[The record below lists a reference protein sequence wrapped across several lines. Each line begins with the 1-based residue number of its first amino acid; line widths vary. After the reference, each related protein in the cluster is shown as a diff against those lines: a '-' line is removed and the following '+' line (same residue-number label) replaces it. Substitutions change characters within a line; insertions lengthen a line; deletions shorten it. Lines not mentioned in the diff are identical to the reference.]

1 MKYATAT
8 GSPPIRM
15 ESLMVLQ
22 DCTHNF
28 FFFGG
33 GGGVFLPDWTNQVMF
48 LALWIFFALKQVLFK
63 RLVEEGQKNNNLS
76 IYSNYRLQT
85 L

>member
-28 FFFGG
+28 FF
-33 GGGVFLPDWTNQVMF
+33 FLPDWTNQVMF